1 MNKRNVTA
9 WMMPLA
15 FVFTG
20 YTVVSPIARAAE
32 AADSEHVSALLSE
45 AKTMAYQLKEDAQTM
60 ESFNRMTVSMETHK
74 VTVNQIREHI
84 NALGRQQAKLRE
96 AKAEAS
102 PWQGTAIDRI
112 TPYLDE
118 LSGYT
123 AAAIEHLTERQH
135 NPAQYQDFLEANA
148 DYASDLSAMI
158 SDFVDYGKTRQ
169 RVERIQEKLEISP
182 KDER

>member
-1 MNKRNVTA
+1 MNKRNATA

-15 FVFTG
+15 FVFAG
-20 YTVVSPIARAAE
+20 YTVVSPIAQATE
-32 AADSEHVSALLSE
+32 AQDSEHVAGLLSE

-60 ESFNRMTVSMETHK
+60 ESFNRMSVSMETHK
-74 VTVNQIREHI
+74 VAINQIREHV
-84 NALGRQQAKLRE
+84 NALGRQEAKLRE
-96 AKAEAS
+96 AKGEAA

-123 AAAIEHLTERQH
+123 AAVIEHLTARQH
-135 NPAQYQDFLEANA
+135 NPAEYQDFLEANA
-148 DYASDLSAMI
+148 DYASDLCAMI

-169 RVERIQEKLEISP
+169 RVERLAEKLEVNHNH
-182 KDER
+182 K

>member
-1 MNKRNVTA
+1 MNKRNATA

-15 FVFTG
+15 FLFTG

-32 AADSEHVSALLSE
+32 VADSEHVSALLSE

-60 ESFNRMTVSMETHK
+60 ESFNRMNVAIETQK
-74 VTVNQIREHI
+74 ATINQIRNHVNE
-84 NALGRQQAKLRE
+84 LGRQLTKLRD
-96 AKAEAS
+96 AKAEGS
-102 PWQGTAIDRI
+102 LWQRTAVDRI

-123 AAAIEHLTERQH
+123 SAAIEHLAGRQH
-135 NPAQYQDFLEANA
+135 NPAEYQDYLEANA

-169 RVERIQEKLEISP
+169 RVDRLQGKLEINP
-182 KDER
+182 KGER